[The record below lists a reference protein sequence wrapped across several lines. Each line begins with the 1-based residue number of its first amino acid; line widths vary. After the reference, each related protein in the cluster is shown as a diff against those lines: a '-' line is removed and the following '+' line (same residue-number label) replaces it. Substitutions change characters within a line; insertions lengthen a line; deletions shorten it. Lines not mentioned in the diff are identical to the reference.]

1 MTRRSLLLV
10 RVFTK
15 SVALVPVRRKIGVKR
30 FPMPDFS
37 RNKDTH
43 CGISFRVAR

>member
-1 MTRRSLLLV
+1 MLV
-10 RVFTK
+10 SVFTK
-15 SVALVPVRRKIGVKR
+15 SAAQVPVRRKTGVTR

-37 RNKDTH
+37 RKRDTH

>member
-1 MTRRSLLLV
+1 MLV
-10 RVFTK
+10 RVSTK
-15 SVALVPVRRKIGVKR
+15 SVAHVPERRKTGEMR
-30 FPMPDFS
+30 SAMPDFS

>member
-1 MTRRSLLLV
+1 MLV

-15 SVALVPVRRKIGVKR
+15 SVAHVPERRKTEEKK
-30 FPMPDFS
+30 FAMPDFS